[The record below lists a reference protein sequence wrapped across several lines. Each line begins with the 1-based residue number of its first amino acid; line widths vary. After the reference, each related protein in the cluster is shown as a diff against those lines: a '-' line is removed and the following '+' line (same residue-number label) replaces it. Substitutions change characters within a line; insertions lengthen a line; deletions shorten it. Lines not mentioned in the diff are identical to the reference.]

1 MPAAGRES
9 KGCSSHMKSYFVY
22 IVKCNDDSYY
32 TGISNNPEKR
42 VWEHNEGLSE
52 SSYTFSRRPVQLVF
66 TAEFNNVYDAISAE
80 KRIKGWSRKKKE
92 ALINNDFDLLQELA
106 KCKNKSSHVNF
117 TDLRPF
123 DSAQGDKD

>member
-1 MPAAGRES
+1 
-9 KGCSSHMKSYFVY
+9 MKSYFVY
-22 IVKCNDDSYY
+22 IVKCIDDSYY